1 MTKYLFTIKQYKETV
16 EVMLQFTTICSQSV
30 AYTADSCAILCSE
43 LVLYSQDEMI
53 RKQQIW
59 SFGYLCNI
67 ATGYYMVYHVTLH
80 CFN

>member
-43 LVLYSQDEMI
+43 LVLYSQDEMT

-59 SFGYLCNI
+59 SLGISI